1 MKRKKRH
8 TTKPMRNALR
18 ATFAKPQTVT
28 PNANKRKWLDLGS
41 GQGRDAIALAR
52 LGFRD
57 RNCQLKSWYRANEP
71 TYLMLLFLMISLRR
85 ILDDV

>member
-1 MKRKKRH
+1 
-8 TTKPMRNALR
+8 MRNALR

-41 GQGRDAIALAR
+41 DQGKDTIASTR

-57 RNCQLKSWYRANEP
+57 RNWPLKR
-71 TYLMLLFLMISLRR
+71 LLVFFTFASPKKSNMNLRFNQP
-85 ILDDV
+85 IHHFNQKI